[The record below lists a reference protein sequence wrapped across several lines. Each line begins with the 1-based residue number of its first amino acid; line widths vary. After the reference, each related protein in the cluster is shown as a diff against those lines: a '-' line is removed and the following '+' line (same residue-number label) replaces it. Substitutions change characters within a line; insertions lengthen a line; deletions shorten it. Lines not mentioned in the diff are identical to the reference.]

1 MRSPWLFTVVLTT
14 LLVAAAS
21 RAEAVDAG
29 MPAPEWEM
37 TDAQG
42 REVVFPADAEGRPSI
57 LFFWASWCPYC
68 HIVMPHLQSI
78 VEDYADHGIQV
89 YAINFKDDADPV
101 AYMEEHGY
109 NFVVLPLGDLVADD
123 YGVFSSPGLL
133 VVDGQGM
140 VTYRRRRT
148 RAPPGQAIAEV
159 WNEQVREALDLALHS
174 SPAPRA
180 GT

>member
-1 MRSPWLFTVVLTT
+1 MRSAWLFTAVLTT
-14 LLVAAAS
+14 LLVAVAS

-37 TDAQG
+37 TDAEG

-68 HIVMPHLQSI
+68 HIVMPHLHSI

-109 NFVVLPLGDLVADD
+109 DFVVLPLGDLVADD

-148 RAPPGQAIAEV
+148 RAP
-159 WNEQVREALDLALHS
+159 
-174 SPAPRA
+174 
-180 GT
+180 